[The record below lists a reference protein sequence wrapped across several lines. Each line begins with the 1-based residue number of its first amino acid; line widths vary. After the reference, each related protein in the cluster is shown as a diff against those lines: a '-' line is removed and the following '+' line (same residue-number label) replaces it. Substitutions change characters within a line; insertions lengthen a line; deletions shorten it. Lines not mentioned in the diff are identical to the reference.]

1 MKIFLCGQKSFGAAV
16 LKRLIE
22 DGHDIVGVSP
32 APQDRHYDKLKV
44 AAIKAG
50 APLTVDGERLVSAN
64 IPSGTDL
71 IVAAHS
77 HWYITSQS
85 VAKARYGGIGFHPSL
100 LPRHRGRDAV
110 RWTIAMHDAV
120 GGCTVYWLNDKIDG
134 GDIIRRAPIMIPS
147 GWDYHDYWRH
157 MFQIGVDMISD
168 AARDIERGVAA
179 HIPQEEECAT
189 WEPSFD
195 VPRVPRRELIQLC

>member
-22 DGHDIVGVSP
+22 DGHDIVCVSP
-32 APQDRHYDKLKV
+32 APQDRHYDRLKV
-44 AAIKAG
+44 AAIRAG
-50 APLTVDGERLVSAN
+50 VPMTVDGARLTSSD
-64 IPSGTDL
+64 IPGDTDL

-77 HWYITSQS
+77 HWYITAQS
-85 VAKARYGGIGFHPSL
+85 VEKTKYGGIGFHPSM

-134 GDIIRRAPIMIPS
+134 GDIIRRVPIMIPPE
-147 GWDYHDYWRH
+147 WDYHEYWRH
-157 MFQIGVDMISD
+157 LFKIGVEAISG
-168 AARDIERGVAA
+168 AVKEIENGTAPR
-179 HIPQEEECAT
+179 IPQEESCAT